1 MAAPVPNYT
10 HRARLA
16 RQDEIPTRALP
27 VSDGDTFHLRLDL
40 GTYVGVRVDP
50 VVRIRL
56 AGIDTWELHQPNGL
70 EARAFTLTQLLR
82 GVPVTVATEKP
93 IVSAAGETL
102 GRTVGRVWIGDDDL
116 ADLLRAAGFEKTA

>member
-1 MAAPVPNYT
+1 VGAPSAA
-10 HRARLA
+10 RSRGA
-16 RQDEIPTRALP
+16 Q
-27 VSDGDTFHLRLDL
+27 
-40 GTYVGVRVDP
+40 
-50 VVRIRL
+50 
-56 AGIDTWELHQPNGL
+56 
-70 EARAFTLTQLLR
+70 FTLTQLLR